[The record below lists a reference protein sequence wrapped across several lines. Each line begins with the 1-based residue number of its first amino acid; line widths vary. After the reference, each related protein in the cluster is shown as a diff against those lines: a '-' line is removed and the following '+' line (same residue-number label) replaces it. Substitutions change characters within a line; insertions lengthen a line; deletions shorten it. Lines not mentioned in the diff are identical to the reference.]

1 MDLVGDVS
9 EPRPLTE
16 SEQCALDE
24 IRRLMMDYTRI
35 RFQTDQYFLTKYLR
49 AADWSPQKAF
59 DQMRRIYKLKVWNEN
74 QINWELE
81 CVNQIKN
88 YSYIERLSR
97 LLRFKTLFGI

>member
-9 EPRPLTE
+9 EPHPLTE

-59 DQMRRIYKLKVWNEN
+59 DQMRRIYKLKVWNEK
-74 QINWELE
+74 QFE
-81 CVNQIKN
+81 CVKANQIKN